1 MAKCNKSKKGRS
13 GKKNKRPNKNATAG
27 QTESPSTLPNQQT
40 QSKIMQLHQE
50 IRDEIYA
57 HLFGSIRGIRSHR
70 VGSAGSG
77 TTLAVLRTCRRMRD
91 EIGASWLSQVVF
103 HFEGL
108 DAMLDKLARLPI
120 ALREKIRHLCV
131 PGETVAI
138 TDDYDVH
145 YRTAQILKLLPG
157 LKLDRLTVLGAKEPE
172 IRYET
177 LNMLVRHSD
186 GWK

>member
-40 QSKIMQLHQE
+40 QSKIMQLPQE

-77 TTLAVLRTCRRMRD
+77 TALAVLRTCRRMRD

-120 ALREKIRHLCV
+120 A
-131 PGETVAI
+131 
-138 TDDYDVH
+138 
-145 YRTAQILKLLPG
+145 QILKLLPG

-172 IRYET
+172 ICYET